1 MPEGLGSEN
10 EDKMLLRVLPFV
22 ELKTLPKQM
31 DAEVGKVWLCVCV
44 CVLACFSSLFQF
56 PQD

>member
-31 DAEVGKVWLCVCV
+31 DAEVGKVLLCV

>member
-1 MPEGLGSEN
+1 MPEGLGSDV
-10 EDKMLLRVLPFV
+10 EDKMSPRVLPFV
-22 ELKTLPKQM
+22 ELKALRTQM
-31 DAEVGKVWLCVCV
+31 ECVVVNVWLCVCV